1 MSIAEIPA
9 EILYAAGGLIFF
21 LLILLV
27 FFRRRTG
34 QKDKKDDSQVTISH
48 RDELLAAGAS
58 TDSRTISRAIPI
70 ATSLIQKNPQPALK
84 DAELTE
90 AICHILYRGGQKSFC
105 QDFMRRA
112 SKTYAD
118 QQWFIELQIE
128 LLTTQ
133 KQIDEKTLFK
143 IQDLQKK
150 YPDNDKL
157 NLFLASYYDRKKT
170 YKAANLKYFEKASA
184 CENDSARWLYAI
196 ARCQQNQGNLNAAME
211 TTNRL
216 MAKDSGFPGA
226 HDLKRLLEE
235 QLNPKKQPSNNGSK
249 AQSEDP
255 GFAAERYT
263 QISEMGRGGMG
274 VVYKAFDEVLQRWV
288 AIKTLQES
296 IAISQPDLKQ
306 RFLGEARILAA
317 LDHPSIPKVFDLS
330 LKPPYYLAFELI
342 NGESLRSYLEKS
354 NGSLSIERFLSFA
367 IDITSALAYAD
378 GKDILH
384 RDIKPENILVT
395 DEERCY
401 VIDFGL
407 AQIEGQTNLT
417 KTGLVMGTPWYLAP
431 ERFRGEPATT
441 SSEIYA
447 LGVMLFEMLEGC
459 KPYDGNDINLVLV
472 QEPKKVSRDDASLEL
487 QVMISECLS
496 KNPANRPENF
506 DEILTVLKQIFENVN
521 SDRKNKD
528 ESNIQGT

>member
-1 MSIAEIPA
+1 MSTAEIPA
-9 EILYAAGGLIFF
+9 EVLYATGGLIF
-21 LLILLV
+21 LLLV
-27 FFRRRTG
+27 WLVGFRRKNAVTS
-34 QKDKKDDSQVTISH
+34 DKIDTQSEIPH
-48 RDELLAAGAS
+48 RNELLAAGAS

-70 ATSLIQKNPQPALK
+70 VTSLIQKNPQPALK

-112 SKTYAD
+112 GKTYAD

-157 NLFLASYYDRKKT
+157 NLFLANYHDRKKT
-170 YKAANLKYFEKASA
+170 YKAANLKYFEKAAA
-184 CENDSARWLYAI
+184 CENDAARWLYAI
-196 ARCQQNQGNLNAAME
+196 ARCQQNQGSLDAAME

-235 QLNPKKQPSNNGSK
+235 QLNPKKPQNTIVSK
-249 AQSEDP
+249 PQSEDP

-342 NGESLRSYLEKS
+342 NGESLRSYLENSEDK
-354 NGSLSIERFLSFA
+354 LSIKRFLSFA
-367 IDITSALAYAD
+367 IDITSALAYA
-378 GKDILH
+378 GSKDILH

-395 DEERCY
+395 DEKRCF

-407 AQIEGQTNLT
+407 AQIEGQANLT

-472 QEPKKVSRDDASLEL
+472 QEPKKVSREDASLEL
-487 QVMISECLS
+487 QVLISECLS

-506 DEILTVLKQIFENVN
+506 DEILAVLKNAFEKVN
-521 SDRKNKD
+521 TDRENKD
-528 ESNIQGT
+528 ESNIQGV